1 METSIFVTGV
11 AQQFSF
17 HVARLL
23 PIEDANARPD
33 RAGPKQASCHG
44 ANAGICIGLSIV
56 VSPP

>member
-44 ANAGICIGLSIV
+44 ANAGICI
-56 VSPP
+56 